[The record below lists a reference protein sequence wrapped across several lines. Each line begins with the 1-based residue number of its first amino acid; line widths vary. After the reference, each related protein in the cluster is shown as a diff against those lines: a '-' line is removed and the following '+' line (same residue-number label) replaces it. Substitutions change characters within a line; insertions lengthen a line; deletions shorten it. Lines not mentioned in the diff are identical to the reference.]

1 MILSTII
8 SSQVMPVPRLVVI
21 DDTDPS
27 IHNSGSHWFEFE
39 VNNTLARAQSDLE
52 PYGHPYTSM
61 SLQVFLLISAV
72 CPVYFADL
80 LSSPPTLRYVVFRIG
95 SHRLRADREHKNK
108 YFWDPR
114 STLGV
119 FYRQ

>member
-52 PYGHPYTSM
+52 PYGHPYHFT
-61 SLQVFLLISAV
+61 
-72 CPVYFADL
+72 
-80 LSSPPTLRYVVFRIG
+80 R
-95 SHRLRADREHKNK
+95 
-108 YFWDPR
+108 
-114 STLGV
+114 
-119 FYRQ
+119 RQCYCKF